1 MLVDGRILANNNG
14 SGRPKT
20 YSSGTLPTIN
30 LSNYKILCHLIDD
43 FIFSGVIL
51 LGDDL
56 VQFQPKLEA
65 ELVKLLLRVD
75 LPQGLQDRLSFCIA
89 EAEPEEPI

>member
-1 MLVDGRILANNNG
+1 LLVDGRILANNNG